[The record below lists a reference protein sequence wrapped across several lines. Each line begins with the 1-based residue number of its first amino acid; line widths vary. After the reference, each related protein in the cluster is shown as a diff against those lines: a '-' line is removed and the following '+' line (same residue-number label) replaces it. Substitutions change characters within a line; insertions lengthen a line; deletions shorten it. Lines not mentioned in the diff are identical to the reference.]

1 MPVLS
6 FNSHAVRKKLKVAAA
21 LYKFSSVILL
31 VTGIILSIR
40 TIPLIKESK
49 MKIPIHYW
57 ERLDYGQIERIK
69 EFSRELWNNQDES
82 IAEDVSRQ
90 ILDTLRI
97 VGKDQFDQ
105 DIVYRVSTL

>member
-49 MKIPIHYW
+49 MHYAIKKTVTDLPW
-57 ERLDYGQIERIK
+57 RYGVYVNHGLVSLTFTKWGAERLIK
-69 EFSRELWNNQDES
+69 RMKANK
-82 IAEDVSRQ
+82 
-90 ILDTLRI
+90 
-97 VGKDQFDQ
+97 GKKWTYND
-105 DIVYRVSTL
+105 